1 MTTTD
6 QELPAPVLDFLKDH
20 NTLTLAT
27 ASPNGV
33 PRATTLLYVNDGPE
47 LYFWTRASTATA
59 RQIDQNPI
67 VSFTI
72 DEYAGDLNA
81 TRGVQGS
88 GECSVILGGEQIARV
103 ADLFGQKF
111 PSLSPGAT
119 MSISFFRIT
128 PTEVGFIDNKRSA
141 ADPAS
146 GVFGADFHRE
156 RSYSIL
162 GALPTRVGETI
173 SAALQRVTVEQG
185 EIVARQGGPADK
197 FFIVVDGELEVTRGD
212 EDSGMT
218 VTKVGPD
225 ELFGEMSILFD
236 RPRGASIRASKPST
250 LLVMDGPTFR
260 DLVAQSLGTTG
271 EFDQL
276 IRDRLQSIRQA
287 S

>member
-72 DEYAGDLNA
+72 DEFTDDLNA

-128 PTEVGFIDNKRSA
+128 PTEVGFIDNKRST
-141 ADPAS
+141 ADSAS

-218 VTKVGPD
+218 VTKVGQD

-236 RPRGASIRASKPST
+236 RPRGASIRASKPTT
-250 LLVMDGPTFR
+250 LVVMDGPTFR